1 MKFELYTRAVLTR
14 DVPTDRLKKGDVV
27 RVIDYLD
34 DPEPGYALEVFDAL
48 GNTVAVLGV
57 PENYLEAIRE
67 GELLQVRQMEEEL
80 Q

>member
-1 MKFELYTRAVLTR
+1 MKFELYTRAVLAR
-14 DVPTDRLKKGDVV
+14 DVPEDRLKKGDVV

-57 PENYLEAIRE
+57 PENYLEAIHE

-80 Q
+80 L